1 MTLKSRCALLL
12 ALLIIIACPRWAPAD
27 DDHAAAK
34 AAAVQAAQDFL
45 QLLDSGDYEQAWQ
58 QAAPILQTQITKEDW
73 VTRIGNLRP
82 LFGPLLQRSV
92 GATRYH
98 GEIPGGPD
106 GDYVIISIDS
116 SFAHKKNAV
125 ETVTTMLGEDGNWQ
139 IAGYFIK

>member
-1 MTLKSRCALLL
+1 MTVKSRCALLL
-12 ALLIIIACPRWAPAD
+12 ALFFIIACPLWAPAD
-27 DDHAAAK
+27 DDHATAK
-34 AAAVQAAQDFL
+34 AAAVQAAQGFL
-45 QLLDSGDYEQAWQ
+45 QLLDSGDYAQAWQ

-92 GATRYH
+92 SATRYH

-106 GDYVIISIDS
+106 GDYVIFTIDS
-116 SFAHKKNAV
+116 SFAHKKNAI
-125 ETVTTMLGEDGNWQ
+125 ETVTAMLGKDGNWQ